1 MGERRV
7 SLDPD
12 GFFARRHG
20 GRDGTAV
27 LDPPGL
33 ARRMR
38 DGPSLDRV
46 FKAYDVRGLVP
57 DDLSPVLVRKIGA
70 AFVEWAKAPKIIVA
84 RDCRLTSPELAAA
97 IAEGATSR
105 GVDVVDIGLA
115 SSDLMYFASGALGL
129 PGVMV
134 TASHNSKQY
143 NGLKFCLGRAKP
155 VSEDTGLADIR
166 GIVETGSRPSVP
178 SPGTVTRRSM
188 LEAYVEHVLT
198 FVDASTMRPFTV
210 AIDTANGMGG
220 LVAPAVLQR
229 LPVKVVSLFP
239 EFDGTFPNHR
249 ADPMD
254 ADNKRWLRDAVLEQ
268 QADIGLAFDDDADRV
283 FLVDER
289 AQDVT
294 GSSVTA
300 FIAQAMLR
308 REPGATILYNL
319 ICSWAVPEVIRENG
333 GTPVRTRVGHSFIK
347 KVMAETG
354 GIFGGE
360 HSGHFYFRENYHAD
374 SGMIASV
381 VALQLLS
388 EARDPLSE
396 LLAPYIRYFDSGE
409 LNSEVD
415 DKQARIE
422 EVGDALADGRR
433 DRLDGLTV
441 EFDDWWCNVR
451 PSNTEP
457 LLRLNVEARTAELLQ
472 EKTAAVL
479 AIIRG
484 GKSPTRRPAT
494 TRADRA

>member
-1 MGERRV
+1 M
-7 SLDPD
+7 S
-12 GFFARRHG
+12 
-20 GRDGTAV
+20 
-27 LDPPGL
+27 
-33 ARRMR
+33 

-57 DDLSPVLVRKIGA
+57 DDLSPTIVRKIGA
-70 AFVEWAKAPKIIVA
+70 AFAGWSKAPKIIVA
-84 RDCRLTSPELAAA
+84 RDGRLTSPELADA

-115 SSDLMYFASGALGL
+115 SSDLMYFASGALEL

-134 TASHNSKQY
+134 TASHNSKRY
-143 NGLKFCLGRAKP
+143 NGLKFCLERAKP

-166 GIVETGSRPSVP
+166 AIVEMGSRPSVP
-178 SPGTVTRRSM
+178 SPGKVEQRSM
-188 LEAYVEHVLT
+188 LEAYVEHVMT
-198 FVDASTMRPFTV
+198 FVDALAIRPLTV
-210 AIDTANGMGG
+210 VIDTANGMGG
-220 LVAPAVLQR
+220 LVAPAVLER

-239 EFDGTFPNHR
+239 ELDGTFPNHR

-254 ADNKRWLRDAVLEQ
+254 PDNKRWLRDAVLERH
-268 QADIGLAFDDDADRV
+268 ADIGLAFDDDADRV

-289 AQDVT
+289 GQDVT

-300 FIAQAMLR
+300 FIAQAMLS

-354 GIFGGE
+354 AICGGE

-374 SGMIASV
+374 SGMITSV

-388 EARDPLSE
+388 DAGDPLSE
-396 LLAPYIRYFDSGE
+396 LLAPFIRYFDSGE
-409 LNSEVD
+409 INSEVE
-415 DKQARIE
+415 DKKERIE
-422 EVGDALADGRR
+422 AVDTALTDGRS

-472 EKTAAVL
+472 DKMAAVL
-479 AIIRG
+479 AVIRG
-484 GKSPTRRPAT
+484 RSPETQDGGA
-494 TRADRA
+494 

>member
-1 MGERRV
+1 MV
-7 SLDPD
+7 
-12 GFFARRHG
+12 
-20 GRDGTAV
+20 
-27 LDPPGL
+27 
-33 ARRMR
+33 

-57 DDLSPVLVRKIGA
+57 DDLSPTLVHEIGA
-70 AFVEWAKAPKIIVA
+70 AFAEWSKAQKIIVA

-105 GVDVVDIGLA
+105 GVDVVDVGLA
-115 SSDLMYFASGALGL
+115 SSDLMYFASGALDL

-143 NGLKFCLGRAKP
+143 NGLKFCLERAKP
-155 VSEDTGLADIR
+155 VSEDTGLGDIR
-166 GIVETGSRPSVP
+166 AIVKTGSRPSVP
-178 SPGTVTRRSM
+178 SPGTVEQQSM

-198 FVDASTMRPFTV
+198 FVDVSTMRPFTV

-220 LVAPAVLQR
+220 LVAPAVLER
-229 LPVKVVSLFP
+229 LPVKVISLFP
-239 EFDGTFPNHR
+239 ELDGTFPNHR

-254 ADNKRWLRDAVLEQ
+254 PANKRWLRDAVLERH
-268 QADIGLAFDDDADRV
+268 ADIGLAFDDDADRV

-308 REPGATILYNL
+308 RQPGATVLYNL
-319 ICSWAVPEVIRENG
+319 ICSRAVPEVIRESG

-347 KVMAETG
+347 KVMADTG
-354 GIFGGE
+354 AIFGGE
-360 HSGHFYFRENYHAD
+360 HSGHFYFRDNYHAD
-374 SGMIASV
+374 SGMITSV

-388 EARDPLSE
+388 DARDPLSR
-396 LLAPYIRYFDSGE
+396 LLAPFIRYFDSGE
-409 LNSEVD
+409 INSEVD

-422 EVGDALADGRR
+422 AVAEALNDGRR
-433 DRLDGLTV
+433 DDLDGLTV

-457 LLRLNVEARTAELLQ
+457 LLRLNVEARSAELLR
-472 EKTAAVL
+472 ERTAAVL
-479 AIIRG
+479 AIVRG
-484 GKSPTRRPAT
+484 SRG
-494 TRADRA
+494 

>member
-1 MGERRV
+1 MV
-7 SLDPD
+7 
-12 GFFARRHG
+12 
-20 GRDGTAV
+20 
-27 LDPPGL
+27 
-33 ARRMR
+33 

-57 DDLSPVLVRKIGA
+57 DDLSPTLVHMIGA
-70 AFVEWAKAPKIIVA
+70 AFAEWSKAKKIIVA

-97 IAEGATSR
+97 ITEGATSR
-105 GVDVVDIGLA
+105 GVDVVDVGLA
-115 SSDLMYFASGALGL
+115 SSDLMYFASGALDL

-143 NGLKFCLGRAKP
+143 NGLKFCLERAKP

-166 GIVETGSRPSVP
+166 AIVETGSRPSVP
-178 SPGTVTRRSM
+178 SPGTVEQLSM

-198 FVDASTMRPFTV
+198 FVDVSAMRPFTV

-220 LVAPAVLQR
+220 LVAPAVLER
-229 LPVKVVSLFP
+229 LPVKVISLFP
-239 EFDGTFPNHR
+239 ELDGNFPNHR

-254 ADNKRWLRDAVLEQ
+254 PDNKRWLRDAVLERH
-268 QADIGLAFDDDADRV
+268 ADIGLAFDDDADRV

-308 REPGATILYNL
+308 RQPGATILYNL
-319 ICSWAVPEVIRENG
+319 ICSRAVPEVIRESG

-347 KVMAETG
+347 KVMADTG
-354 GIFGGE
+354 AIFGGE
-360 HSGHFYFRENYHAD
+360 HSGHFYFRDNYHAD
-374 SGMIASV
+374 SGMITSV

-388 EARDPLSE
+388 DTRDPLSR
-396 LLAPYIRYFDSGE
+396 LLAPFIRYFDSGE
-409 LNSEVD
+409 INSEVD

-422 EVGDALADGRR
+422 AVAEALNDGRR
-433 DRLDGLTV
+433 DDLDGLTV

-457 LLRLNVEARTAELLQ
+457 LLRLNVEARSAELLR
-472 EKTAAVL
+472 ERTAAVL
-479 AIIRG
+479 AIVRG
-484 GKSPTRRPAT
+484 EA
-494 TRADRA
+494 RAG

>member
-1 MGERRV
+1 M
-7 SLDPD
+7 SD
-12 GFFARRHG
+12 GS
-20 GRDGTAV
+20 
-27 LDPPGL
+27 
-33 ARRMR
+33 
-38 DGPSLDRV
+38 SLDRV

-57 DDLSPVLVRKIGA
+57 DDLSPALVREIGA
-70 AFVEWAKAPKIIVA
+70 AFAEWSKAPKIVVA

-115 SSDLMYFASGALGL
+115 SSDLLYFASGALDL

-143 NGLKFCLGRAKP
+143 NGLKFCLERAKP
-155 VSEDTGLADIR
+155 VSEDTGLEDIR
-166 GIVETGSRPSVP
+166 AIVERGIRPSVP
-178 SPGTVTRRSM
+178 SPGTVERRSM

-198 FVDASTMRPFTV
+198 FVDVSKLRPLAV
-210 AIDTANGMGG
+210 VIDTANGMGG
-220 LVAPAVLQR
+220 LVAPAVLER
-229 LPVKVVSLFP
+229 LPVKVVDLFP
-239 EFDGTFPNHR
+239 ELDGTFPNHP

-254 ADNKRWLRDAVLEQ
+254 PNNKRWLRDAVLEHR
-268 QADIGLAFDDDADRV
+268 ADVGLAFDDDADRV

-300 FIAQAMLR
+300 FIAQAMLKN
-308 REPGATILYNL
+308 EPGATILYNL
-319 ICSWAVPEVIRENG
+319 ICSCAVPEVIRENG
-333 GTPVRTRVGHSFIK
+333 GTAVRTRVGHSFIK

-354 GIFGGE
+354 AIFGGE

-374 SGMIASV
+374 SGMITSV
-381 VALQLLS
+381 VALHLLS
-388 EARDPLSE
+388 AAGDPLSE
-396 LLAPYIRYFDSGE
+396 LLEPFIRYFDSGE
-409 LNSEVD
+409 INSKAD

-422 EVGDALADGRR
+422 EVDRALVGGRR

-451 PSNTEP
+451 PSNTEA
-457 LLRLNVEARTAELLQ
+457 LLRLNVEARTADLLK
-472 EKTAAVL
+472 EKTATVL

-484 GKSPTRRPAT
+484 GSSPEREV
-494 TRADRA
+494 